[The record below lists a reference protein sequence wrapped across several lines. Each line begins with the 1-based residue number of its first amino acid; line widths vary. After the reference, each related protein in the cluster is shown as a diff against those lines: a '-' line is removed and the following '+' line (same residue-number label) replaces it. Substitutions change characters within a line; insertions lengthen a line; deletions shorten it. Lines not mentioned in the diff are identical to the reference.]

1 MRTPGR
7 RAKLPDPNVAV
18 NLSKYVTELAERIE
32 DPALLKAGAEAM
44 AESMKRATA
53 RYLGSDLRMHNFR
66 GDAPTFKTETKTGAA
81 TVEIGGGTYAL
92 ADGGRRQAKRAYP
105 RRGRALST
113 PWGPRASA
121 KGSTWGGFHIT
132 ERHAPEALDDGI
144 RAIIFALDQAVG

>member
-1 MRTPGR
+1 MGIAGR
-7 RAKLPDPNVAV
+7 RAQPDLNVAV
-18 NLSKYVTELAERIE
+18 NLSKYVEELAERIE

-44 AESMKRATA
+44 AESMKHATA

-92 ADGGRRQAKRAYP
+92 ADKGRRQAKRAYP
-105 RRGRALST
+105 RRGRALDT
-113 PWGPRASA
+113 PWGPRASV
-121 KGSTWGGFHIT
+121 KGSTWDGFNIT

-144 RAIIFALDQAVG
+144 RAIVFELDRLVS

>member
-1 MRTPGR
+1 M
-7 RAKLPDPNVAV
+7 AV
-18 NLSKYVTELAERIE
+18 NLSKYVEELAERIE

-66 GDAPTFKTETKTGAA
+66 GPAPTFKTENAKGEA
-81 TVEIGGGTYAL
+81 TLEIGGGTYAL
-92 ADGGRRQAKRAYP
+92 ADGGRRQAKRAYA
-105 RRGRALST
+105 RGRALST
-113 PWGPRASA
+113 PWGPRASV

-144 RAIIFALDQAVG
+144 RAITFELDRLVS